1 MRSAP
6 GLPAPAPA
14 VTLPF
19 LTRGR
24 SFVLRWFR
32 RRRLS
37 EGGRRRLAFALARAE
52 EALIEAHVRNVL
64 DVYDAIGEEAS
75 VSGVAALYLDA
86 MEVAEPQAS
95 IIARRV
101 LARSD
106 SVAGPRRRA
115 RSRRGERG

>member
-1 MRSAP
+1 
-6 GLPAPAPA
+6 
-14 VTLPF
+14 
-19 LTRGR
+19 
-24 SFVLRWFR
+24 VLRWFR

-52 EALIEAHVRNVL
+52 ETLIEAHVRSVL
-64 DVYDAIGEEAS
+64 EVYDAIGEESSLSA
-75 VSGVAALYLDA
+75 VVDLYLDA

-101 LARSD
+101 LARSE
-106 SVAGPRRRA
+106 SVPRPRRRA